1 MGCPIIKKKL
11 EYDILYNLEII
22 LNTFENLLTYGLHT
36 FVHGHCVQQ
45 ADGSDQSSKEGKT
58 MEATIEKVEVIYP
71 KQYAAHPSVPQVFVL
86 RVPLGPVR
94 FWSSQSTFPERN
106 SLLVGNPFK

>member
-45 ADGSDQSSKEGKT
+45 ADGTD
-58 MEATIEKVEVIYP
+58 
-71 KQYAAHPSVPQVFVL
+71 
-86 RVPLGPVR
+86 
-94 FWSSQSTFPERN
+94 
-106 SLLVGNPFK
+106 